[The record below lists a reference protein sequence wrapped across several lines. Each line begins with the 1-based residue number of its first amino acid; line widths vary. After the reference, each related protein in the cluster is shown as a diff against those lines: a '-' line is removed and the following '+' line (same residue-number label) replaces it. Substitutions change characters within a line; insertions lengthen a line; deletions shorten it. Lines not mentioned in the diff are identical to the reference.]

1 MSEDAL
7 VDEAL
12 AVTHQPLDHLRV
24 FDIEAHAAPAV
35 KDRGRDAA
43 TAAARGGTTGT
54 TATKEAKGS
63 SDNQGSTNTEKT
75 GSSELYKQCKTREEA
90 KTEAEKKAEA
100 TKAGEK
106 ENTGSSSA
114 TGTCIQELI
123 DNPDTKG
130 GILALL
136 IGVPVALVALLGVA
150 AAASGMIPG
159 VQLPALPF

>member
-54 TATKEAKGS
+54 TT
-63 SDNQGSTNTEKT
+63 T
-75 GSSELYKQCKTREEA
+75 GMIVARQLCRKTRMTAITSRIASKSVCQTFSIERS
-90 KTEAEKKAEA
+90 K
-100 TKAGEK
+100 
-106 ENTGSSSA
+106 
-114 TGTCIQELI
+114 
-123 DNPDTKG
+123 
-130 GILALL
+130 
-136 IGVPVALVALLGVA
+136 IGR
-150 AAASGMIPG
+150 ASCRER
-159 VQLPALPF
+159 V